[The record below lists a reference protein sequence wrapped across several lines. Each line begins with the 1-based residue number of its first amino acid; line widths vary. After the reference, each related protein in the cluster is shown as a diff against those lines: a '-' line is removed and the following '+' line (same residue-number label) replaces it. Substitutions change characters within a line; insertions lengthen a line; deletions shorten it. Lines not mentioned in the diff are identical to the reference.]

1 MFFEELLFPVNQGI
15 DVVGSELK
23 SVPVRDSVRWTCF
36 DAVSAENAARIID
49 VVDTGVAF
57 PGGDALGIGVFSG
70 FNINAIRRAGR
81 GAKKASNAL
90 FQAGFVAVQHVD
102 PTITGLKVHRF
113 EGIVLRDR
121 FTKHIPEGH
130 AESLNQRAKGLA
142 DFSKDGCHESQV

>member
-1 MFFEELLFPVNQGI
+1 MFFEELLFPVNQRI

-23 SVPVRDSVRWTCF
+23 SVPVSDSVRWTRF

-49 VVDTGVAF
+49 VVNAGVAF
-57 PGGDALGIGVFSG
+57 PCGDTLGISVFSS

-142 DFSKDGCHESQV
+142 DFSKDRCHESQV